1 MLSRGALLE
10 PPLFDD
16 ADPQPASATNITS
29 SASER
34 RRRFMRPFYRGIRY
48 I

>member
-1 MLSRGALLE
+1 VLL
-10 PPLFDD
+10 DD
-16 ADPQPASATNITS
+16 AEAQPASATNRNS

-34 RRRFMRPFYRGIRY
+34 GRRFMRPFYRGIRY